1 MEGNILFGGIKELE
15 ALEQKL
21 SDLTICRNQSES
33 FEIEESRLEKI
44 IKGKEKEI
52 ADEIAATLRQ
62 RKEEIEKTYN
72 SQIDLTRQQ
81 IRKIKNKK
89 LKSKTEKMSE
99 RIESETAGEREKY
112 RQQNLE
118 IKDLYKEDRI
128 PRILHNR
135 IFYSLFFPGRPIDLL
150 IILLIVALL
159 LLALPYVIYTQVL
172 PNEKKIYLFLI
183 YAIDILVFGG
193 FYLLLENIIKN
204 RHRNTFSR
212 VLRIRKQ
219 MSDTHKKIKNIRKEI
234 LKDKDE
240 MIFLLMGVDDE
251 YNTGGVKRLKEK
263 RKKSEDKYIT
273 TGYRS
278 DTMILCKYN
287 FKTGEISMLS
297 IPRDTKTN
305 IRGRKN
311 QEKITHAHS
320 YGGPYLA
327 MDAVRDLLKIDLK
340 YYATVD
346 YLAVKEI
353 VDFAEATGF
362 EIMAIGKGKNNPIDY
377 DATPESVKEQ
387 AIKSGL
393 KPLRLAS
400 FIDGTNTMVEMAA
413 MANATGFLPDVRG
426 GHGPTTDA
434 KNLPKVYSLKENGG
448 ILNKYKIV
456 DYAHGVAPGVFV
468 IVTTSLPQ
476 VHHEMRF
483 LKMGDGPNYVL
494 YRPFHL
500 TSLETPISIAR
511 AALYNEPTI
520 VPIYDKPV
528 AEVITMAKMDLKK
541 GQRLDGIGEY
551 TVIGSIDT
559 YEKAA
564 KENLLPIGLV
574 NENTIVKQDIKK
586 GEAVTYDMV
595 ELDKTTMIYK
605 LRQLQEAANI

>member
-1 MEGNILFGGIKELE
+1 MLEINNKLKELHE
-15 ALEQKL
+15 KKTPIKVSLVGAGLMGKGLVSQMMLVKGMMPSL
-21 SDLTICRNQSES
+21 VVSHK
-33 FEIEESRLEKI
+33 IEDAIKAYTLAGVSRDD
-44 IKGKEKEI
+44 IK
-52 ADEIAATLRQ
+52 IAANLEDINVAMENNKFVVTDVTDLASKPNLIDVVVDATGVPNTGAKLAFDSILN
-62 RKEEIEKTYN
+62 RKHIVMLNVEADVVVGPIL
-72 SQIDLTRQQ
+72 S
-81 IRKIKNKK
+81 K
-89 LKSKTEKMSE
+89 LAKSAGVVYTG
-99 RIESETAGEREKY
+99 TAGDE
-112 RQQNLE
+112 
-118 IKDLYKEDRI
+118 
-128 PRILHNR
+128 
-135 IFYSLFFPGRPIDLL
+135 PG
-150 IILLIVALL
+150 
-159 LLALPYVIYTQVL
+159 
-172 PNEKKIYLFLI
+172 
-183 YAIDILVFGG
+183 
-193 FYLLLENIIKN
+193 
-204 RHRNTFSR
+204 
-212 VLRIRKQ
+212 
-219 MSDTHKKIKNIRKEI
+219 
-234 LKDKDE
+234 
-240 MIFLLMGVDDE
+240 
-251 YNTGGVKRLKEK
+251 
-263 RKKSEDKYIT
+263 
-273 TGYRS
+273 
-278 DTMILCKYN
+278 
-287 FKTGEISMLS
+287 
-297 IPRDTKTN
+297 
-305 IRGRKN
+305 
-311 QEKITHAHS
+311 
-320 YGGPYLA
+320 
-327 MDAVRDLLKIDLK
+327 
-340 YYATVD
+340 
-346 YLAVKEI
+346 AVKEI

-528 AEVITMAKMDLKK
+528 AEVITMAKMDLKQ